1 MTISARYLTIS
12 ILVAMTIQNPTTI
25 LFGDHP
31 GKQWRTSR
39 QKIPS
44 RQHLENKAQQLN

>member
-1 MTISARYLTIS
+1 MTISARHLTIS
-12 ILVAMTIQNPTTI
+12 INVPMTIQNPTTS

-31 GKQWRTSR
+31 GKQWRSSR

-44 RQHLENKAQQLN
+44 PQHLENKAQQLN